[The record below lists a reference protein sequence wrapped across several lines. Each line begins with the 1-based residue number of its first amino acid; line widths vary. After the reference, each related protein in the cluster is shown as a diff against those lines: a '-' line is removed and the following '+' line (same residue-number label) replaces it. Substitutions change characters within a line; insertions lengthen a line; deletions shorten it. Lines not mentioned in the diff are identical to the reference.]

1 MLTLITSAAA
11 LPLRMDDYHIR
22 QVSTGE
28 NELEFAISIY
38 DPMYQQIQEESVIRE
53 ESGALPAA
61 RYLVKA
67 IDGGAED
74 ATIICKLDLD
84 AWKGALTVPYNS
96 GSVTIGALVNSIK
109 PAGWTVINNSGVT
122 IRRTISLEAATPYDV
137 LAAARATF
145 AVTFSFDNLAQKVT
159 IVNPEAGAM
168 RGAFATKELNL
179 KENNYRGKS
188 SAFCTRLYAFG
199 KDGLTFREINGGKPY
214 VENFTYS
221 DKVICGYWKDE
232 RYTVAENLLTDARA
246 KLALLAVPERSYDCD
261 VMDLAKLAPEKFS
274 AQAFH
279 MFDIVGLI
287 DESRAGTVI
296 YHRIVEYWIYPNYPE
311 KNKVVLSTSP
321 QKIQSQIRNLTNA
334 IENPNSEWSLSQS
347 ATQDAAIENA
357 SNLITGNKGGYVV
370 LSLDED
376 GKPYEILIMDT
387 QDKLTAKKVW
397 RWNQGGLG
405 YSNTGYNGH
414 YGLAMTQDGSIVAD
428 FINVGS
434 LTSSNVIVGGFQL
447 SATALK
453 NGMTSFQ
460 DTQHNGVYLGT
471 DGIALGAGKFRVDS
485 SGNVSAS
492 SLAITGGSINIGDKF
507 RVDSSG
513 NLSATSGTFSGNVY
527 AGNIRSSAVDGYGG
541 SFSGYG
547 LTGGTVTGGYGG
559 AIGGGTI
566 TTANTSG
573 GINTSL
579 ANGDAAYRSI
589 NNYGYAYIGMLVVRD
604 GLVVAGRR
612 GHWQQIITEQQGAI
626 TVFASD

>member
-11 LPLRMDDYHIR
+11 LPLRVDDYYVR
-22 QVSTGE
+22 QLSTGE

-38 DPMYQQIQEESVIRE
+38 DPMYQQIQEEAEIRE
-53 ESGALPAA
+53 ESAALPPA

-67 IDGGAED
+67 IDGGKET
-74 ATIICKLDLD
+74 ATVICKLDLD
-84 AWKGALTVPYNS
+84 AWKAALTVPYNS
-96 GSVTIGALVNSIK
+96 GSVTVGALVNAVK

-296 YHRIVEYWIYPNYPE
+296 YHRVVEYWVYPNYPE

-334 IENPNSEWSLSQS
+334 IENPNSDWSLAQA

-387 QDKLTAKKVW
+387 QDKLTAEKVW
-397 RWNQGGLG
+397 R
-405 YSNTGYNGH
+405 
-414 YGLAMTQDGSIVAD
+414 
-428 FINVGS
+428 
-434 LTSSNVIVGGFQL
+434 
-447 SATALK
+447 
-453 NGMTSFQ
+453 
-460 DTQHNGVYLGT
+460 
-471 DGIALGAGKFRVDS
+471 
-485 SGNVSAS
+485 
-492 SLAITGGSINIGDKF
+492 
-507 RVDSSG
+507 
-513 NLSATSGTFSGNVY
+513 
-527 AGNIRSSAVDGYGG
+527 
-541 SFSGYG
+541 
-547 LTGGTVTGGYGG
+547 
-559 AIGGGTI
+559 
-566 TTANTSG
+566 
-573 GINTSL
+573 
-579 ANGDAAYRSI
+579 
-589 NNYGYAYIGMLVVRD
+589 
-604 GLVVAGRR
+604 
-612 GHWQQIITEQQGAI
+612 
-626 TVFASD
+626 